1 MTMEKQIQVCEK
13 VIFIRHGKTAGNER
27 RAYVGRTDEPLSEL
41 GRRELLQRKEAGEY
55 PNENQVAAVFVS
67 PMLRC
72 RQSAE
77 VLFPNAGQ
85 IIIPE
90 WTEMDFG
97 DFEGKN
103 YEQLNGTPAYQEWI
117 DSNGTL
123 PFPGGESRPH
133 FVERVMKGYERMKE
147 ILARGISDAEQVCPD
162 EQQGRWLGEEHQNAG
177 SQVVAIVH
185 GGTIMALFSTL
196 YGDNYYNYQLE
207 NGAQKKLKELL

>member
-1 MTMEKQIQVCEK
+1 MTMEKQIQACEK

-27 RAYVGRTDEPLSEL
+27 HAYVGRTDEPLSEL

-55 PNENQVAAVFVS
+55 PNEDQVAAVFVS

-77 VLFPNAGQ
+77 VLFPNVGQ

-103 YEQLNGTPAYQEWI
+103 YEQLNGIPAYQEWI

-147 ILARGISDAEQVCPD
+147 ILIRKSVNMEQID
-162 EQQGRWLGEEHQNAG
+162 DSGEENQNAG
-177 SQVVAIVH
+177 SQVVALVH

>member
-1 MTMEKQIQVCEK
+1 MTMEKQIQACEK

-27 RAYVGRTDEPLSEL
+27 HAYVGRTDEPLSEL
-41 GRRELLQRKEAGEY
+41 GRRELLLRKEAGEY
-55 PNENQVAAVFVS
+55 PNEDQVAAVFVS

-72 RQSAE
+72 RQSAK
-77 VLFPNAGQ
+77 VLFPNVGQ

-90 WTEMDFG
+90 WSEMDFG

-147 ILARGISDAEQVCPD
+147 ILAREISDAEQVCLD
-162 EQQGRWLGEEHQNAG
+162 EQQGCCLGEENQNAG
-177 SQVVAIVH
+177 SQAVALVH

>member
-1 MTMEKQIQVCEK
+1 
-13 VIFIRHGKTAGNER
+13 
-27 RAYVGRTDEPLSEL
+27 
-41 GRRELLQRKEAGEY
+41 LQRKEAGEY
-55 PNENQVAAVFVS
+55 PNEDQVAAVFVS

-77 VLFPNAGQ
+77 VLFPNVGQ

-103 YEQLNGTPAYQEWI
+103 YEQLNGIPAYQEWI

-147 ILARGISDAEQVCPD
+147 ILIRKSVNMEQID
-162 EQQGRWLGEEHQNAG
+162 DSGEENQNAG
-177 SQVVAIVH
+177 SQVVALVH

>member
-1 MTMEKQIQVCEK
+1 

-27 RAYVGRTDEPLSEL
+27 HAYVGRTDEPLSEL

-55 PNENQVAAVFVS
+55 PNEDQVAAVFVS

-77 VLFPNAGQ
+77 VLFPNVGQ

-103 YEQLNGTPAYQEWI
+103 YEQLNGIPAYQEWI

-147 ILARGISDAEQVCPD
+147 ILIRKSVNMEQID
-162 EQQGRWLGEEHQNAG
+162 DSGEENQNAG
-177 SQVVAIVH
+177 SQVVALVH